1 MENRAFIAVHAGA
14 GYHSREKENSYRKL
28 CSQTCTK
35 VMMKLKSGMSA
46 LDAVTL
52 AIQMLEDSP
61 LTNAGRGSSL
71 TLEGTVECDA
81 SVMDGK
87 SLVYGAVGAISGVQN
102 PVLVARKLAEE
113 QSTGNMVLGRIP
125 PW

>member
-35 VMMKLKSGMSA
+35 
-46 LDAVTL
+46 
-52 AIQMLEDSP
+52 DSP

-102 PVLVARKLAEE
+102 PVLVARKLVEE
-113 QSTGNMVLGRIP
+113 QSTGNMDNENGYKESLTEGKVEAVQAHDGHLL
-125 PW
+125 